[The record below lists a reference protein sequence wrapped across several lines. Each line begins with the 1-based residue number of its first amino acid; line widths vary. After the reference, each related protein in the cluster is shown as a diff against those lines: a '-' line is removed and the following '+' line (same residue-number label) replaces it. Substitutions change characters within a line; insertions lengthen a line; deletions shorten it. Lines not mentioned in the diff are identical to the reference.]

1 MNKKE
6 QLISQINQEANKL
19 KSNNYFGIIDERE
32 HRVNAFVEK
41 IKEID
46 FDDNELDI
54 MLADKNLIKNL
65 ANQEP
70 NWRLLIAGYEN
81 QTENDIGFYIKEQT
95 KKKVSHKRM
104 DEEM

>member
-6 QLISQINQEANKL
+6 KLISQINQEVKKL
-19 KSNNYFGIIDERE
+19 KSNNYLGIIDERE
-32 HRVNAFVEK
+32 YRVNAFVEK

-46 FDDNELDI
+46 FDDKELNYLLD
-54 MLADKNLIKNL
+54 DKNLIKHL

-70 NWRLLIAGYEN
+70 NWRLLIAGYGDEA
-81 QTENDIGFYIKEQT
+81 ESDICFYIKEQA
-95 KKKVSHKRM
+95 KKRVFSKKI

>member
-1 MNKKE
+1 MKQQSK
-6 QLISQINQEANKL
+6 QSNKL

-70 NWRLLIAGYEN
+70 NWRLLISGYEN

-95 KKKVSHKRM
+95 KKKVSHKSL